1 MPNKE
6 QIYQITITPTKD
18 VPLYGEGS
26 INWQLHDLL
35 TDGEHPDNVID
46 LIDGFV
52 DEIRLIKK
60 EEK

>member
-1 MPNKE
+1 MEK

-26 INWQLHDLL
+26 IDWQLHDLL
-35 TDGEHPDNVID
+35 MDEDCNDNVID
-46 LIDGFV
+46 LIDGIV

-60 EEK
+60 GGN